1 MVDEELEVLVK
12 YGVFKGLSEKDV
24 LYLVYLYGFNVLI
37 VFEMIDD
44 VKVIFGL
51 ILIEIVFLNYVMEEE
66 MVLIFVDFLLWWINY
81 LLFMCD
87 CLD

>member
-66 MVLIFVDFLLWWINY
+66 MVLIFVDFLL
-81 LLFMCD
+81 
-87 CLD
+87 